1 MFVVLVLEPV
11 ETRFQVPGWVR
22 VSQPRRE
29 ELPLVRHSASARPD
43 GPAPAWPMSS
53 TPWRPHGD
61 WMGSCRFW
69 RWWFWRL
76 PGSMPWRRLS
86 WSSCCSRKG
95 SERKAWPPA
104 SCGRSNG
111 KRTGSSRECPVNSH
125 RARHAANH
133 EFEHRAEAGRRQAGE
148 CGGKAA
154 VKAWR
159 KPRICLT
166 DSGPLKRPLS
176 VIASYQ
182 PPIFGAEAQ
191 GSATG
196 RFSPFCRISNEMP
209 SGDFTKAMRPSR
221 GGRLMVMPAS
231 DRRWQN
237 S

>member
-1 MFVVLVLEPV
+1 MRPCRSWRSSFWHSPV
-11 ETRFQVPGWVR
+11 
-22 VSQPRRE
+22 
-29 ELPLVRHSASARPD
+29 
-43 GPAPAWPMSS
+43 SS
-53 TPWRPHGD
+53 TPWH
-61 WMGSCRFW
+61 
-69 RWWFWRL
+69 L
-76 PGSMPWRRLS
+76 LS
-86 WSSCCSRKG
+86 WSSCCNWKG
-95 SERKAWPPA
+95 SVRKDMSPPA

-111 KRTGSSRECPVNSH
+111 KRTDSSRECPVNSH

-133 EFEHRAEAGRRQAGE
+133 EFEHRAEAGRGQAGE

-166 DSGPLKRPLS
+166 GSGPLKRPLS
-176 VIASYQ
+176 VVASYQ
-182 PPIFGAEAQ
+182 LPIFGAEAQ

-196 RFSPFCRISNEMP
+196 RFSPFCRISNEIP
-209 SGDFTKAMRPSR
+209 SGDFTKAIRPSR